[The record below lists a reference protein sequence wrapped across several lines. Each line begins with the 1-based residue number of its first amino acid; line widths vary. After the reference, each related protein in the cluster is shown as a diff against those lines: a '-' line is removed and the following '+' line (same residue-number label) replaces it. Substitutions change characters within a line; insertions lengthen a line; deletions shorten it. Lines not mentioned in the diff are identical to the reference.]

1 MRAWSRRRRAEG
13 KAVALVP
20 TMGFLHEGHL
30 SLVSAA
36 VAASAGPVAVVVSI
50 YVNPSQF
57 APTEDLA
64 TYPSDFAGDLRKL
77 AATGVVAAIFCPRT
91 FYVRGSADRPSA
103 AGASGDARLEKGLCG
118 SSRPIFFRGVATV
131 VAKLF
136 NVVEPDVAVF
146 GKKDYQQWR
155 VICRMVRDLDFAIHI
170 VGSEI
175 VREADGLAMSSRN
188 VNLSHENREKALSI
202 SRSLMDARTAA
213 LNGSN
218 HSQQIKDQIVQTLTE
233 AGGQADYV
241 EIVEQES
248 LVPAERMDRPCVI
261 CVAAW
266 FGKASRSS
274 TELQVQGRAPPSTE
288 RLRAGT
294 GPWPASKA
302 RSKMERKAYLP
313 CSASAP
319 CLRRCGRPPE
329 LEGTM
334 EVLPDD
340 VVGEILLRFPPAD
353 PASLV
358 RAALVCKPWYRIV
371 CGPSF
376 RRRFMEF
383 HRVAPLLGFLCNT
396 SNPNARFVP
405 TSSFRPPNAD
415 DLIALHDCEG
425 VVEEEV
431 VWDWDCVALDARH
444 GLVLLYFVVGEDQDD
459 LLVVWNPTTAERWE
473 IFPVPDICDC
483 DRFEWYATVLSAST
497 ANGHLDC
504 HDNMPF
510 VVVRVVTQSHN
521 QRSFDLATLETS
533 VIHLPPASKC
543 ATVLMAM
550 EDGGGLGFARV
561 DMDARLSLWSMEAN
575 PNGDMGWTQ
584 TRVIELEKLLPV
596 DADSIFCSFLGFAHA
611 VGVFFVATYD
621 DGLFSFN
628 LKSGRV
634 RKVYEE
640 ECDVFDYLGRVPC
653 VVPYTGFCTPAC
665 IFH

>member
-1 MRAWSRRRRAEG
+1 
-13 KAVALVP
+13 
-20 TMGFLHEGHL
+20 
-30 SLVSAA
+30 
-36 VAASAGPVAVVVSI
+36 
-50 YVNPSQF
+50 
-57 APTEDLA
+57 
-64 TYPSDFAGDLRKL
+64 
-77 AATGVVAAIFCPRT
+77 
-91 FYVRGSADRPSA
+91 
-103 AGASGDARLEKGLCG
+103 
-118 SSRPIFFRGVATV
+118 
-131 VAKLF
+131 
-136 NVVEPDVAVF
+136 
-146 GKKDYQQWR
+146 
-155 VICRMVRDLDFAIHI
+155 
-170 VGSEI
+170 
-175 VREADGLAMSSRN
+175 
-188 VNLSHENREKALSI
+188 
-202 SRSLMDARTAA
+202 
-213 LNGSN
+213 
-218 HSQQIKDQIVQTLTE
+218 
-233 AGGQADYV
+233 
-241 EIVEQES
+241 
-248 LVPAERMDRPCVI
+248 
-261 CVAAW
+261 
-266 FGKASRSS
+266 
-274 TELQVQGRAPPSTE
+274 
-288 RLRAGT
+288 
-294 GPWPASKA
+294 
-302 RSKMERKAYLP
+302 MERKAYLP

-371 CGPSF
+371 SGPSF

-459 LLVVWNPTTAERWE
+459 LVVVWNPTTAERWE
-473 IFPVPDICDC
+473 IFPVHDICDC
-483 DRFEWYATVLSAST
+483 DRFERYATVLSAST

-521 QRSFDLATLETS
+521 QRRCLRVYSSEDASWSEQTLLPECIVDNAPTALVGNTLYFMADSGAGVLSFDLDTLETS

-550 EDGGGLGFARV
+550 EEDGGLGFARV

-621 DGLFSFN
+621 DGLFSFD

-634 RKVYEE
+634 REVYEE